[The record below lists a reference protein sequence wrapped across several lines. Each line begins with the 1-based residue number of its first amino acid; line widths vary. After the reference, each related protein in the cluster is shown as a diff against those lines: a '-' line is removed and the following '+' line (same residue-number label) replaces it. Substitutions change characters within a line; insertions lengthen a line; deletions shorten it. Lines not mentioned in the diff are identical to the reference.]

1 MPSTGGGNR
10 GSLSQAP
17 SVNSAGLVQITSVHQ
32 SHSSLVSSLYF
43 RLKSACIFCFV
54 FFTADANYLTWLLH
68 SPLARSPHIV
78 LLDLKPLIEDGNLQL
93 YMYCVHAQKRA
104 SGAPRTHFSACKI
117 STLLEGMPPDP
128 LTQSILWGPTF
139 CNCPGPPQSSW
150 RP

>member
-1 MPSTGGGNR
+1 M
-10 GSLSQAP
+10 SQAP

-78 LLDLKPLIEDGNLQL
+78 LFDLKPLIEDGNLQL

-104 SGAPRTHFSACKI
+104 SEPPEHTSAHVKSQHFWGACPQTPSHNPFCGAPLFVNA
-117 STLLEGMPPDP
+117 L
-128 LTQSILWGPTF
+128 
-139 CNCPGPPQSSW
+139 GPPNPLGDPDVNSYL
-150 RP
+150 PT